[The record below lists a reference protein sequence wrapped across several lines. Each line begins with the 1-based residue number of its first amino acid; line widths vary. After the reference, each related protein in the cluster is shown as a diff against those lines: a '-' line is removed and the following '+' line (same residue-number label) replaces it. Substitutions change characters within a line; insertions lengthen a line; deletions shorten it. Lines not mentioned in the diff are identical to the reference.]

1 MGIEFRDHPL
11 LETPS
16 FRQRLVDRTLRVIL
30 SGDLALIGLLGDMN
44 GIELIG
50 TWAQFADEPS
60 PVVLAVPKN
69 MAHQGFRFA
78 SFTASLEELDGILAD
93 SFGVGSLYP
102 IQPETEPAGEN
113 SDHKQRKENA
123 TQTPSRGQHRDNLVA
138 AGHRTEGEK
147 EREEESDRK
156 GKEDRGGKLGEIEIP
171 NLPPSGVR
179 LDEVVVVVT
188 EIDDQPDGDEGTETD
203 EEWLK
208 KVAKDVAVE
217 KLHAGGESM
226 KRGAYGFAKRKRG
239 NGLGDLV

>member
-30 SGDLALIGLLGDMN
+30 SGDLTLIGLLGNMN

-50 TWAQFADEPS
+50 TWAQFADEPR

-69 MAHQGFRFA
+69 MAHQGFRFP
-78 SFTASLEELDGILAD
+78 SFAASLEEFDGILAD
-93 SFGVGSLYP
+93 AFGVGSLCP
-102 IQPETEPAGEN
+102 IQPETKPAGEN
-113 SDHKQRKENA
+113 SNHKQRKEHP
-123 TQTPSRGQHRDNLVA
+123 TQASSRGQHRDNLVP

-147 EREEESDRK
+147 KGEEESDRQ
-156 GKEDRGGKLGEIEIP
+156 GKEDRGRKLGEIEIS

-188 EIDDQPDGDEGTETD
+188 EINDQPDGDEGTETD

-226 KRGAYGFAKRKRG
+226 KRGANGFAKRKRG